1 MSSVDI
7 TYTLFP
13 GALISIKVEH
23 NICWTLNIVI
33 QSTEDY
39 IDLPFT
45 PDMVN
50 EHLMIGSS
58 VLIKY
63 GNEYFEYI
71 ISAKVINITLGTLPH
86 FRVKITRIND
96 AINQRALPRQDVHL
110 PVEVLNE
117 KIGLIYGVTSNISL
131 CGICICTNNLLSQ
144 DEVYD
149 ISLNTLNDGTIYFSG
164 NIVRSGQVG
173 PFLMYSI
180 LINYIDVDNSNK
192 LSCLLFSLNKSFD
205 NLRNQYLL

>member
-1 MSSVDI
+1 MRSVDI
-7 TYTLFP
+7 KYTLFP
-13 GALISIKVEH
+13 GVLISIKVEH

-33 QSTEDY
+33 QCTEEY

-45 PDMVN
+45 PDIVN
-50 EHLMIGSS
+50 EHLMVGSN
-58 VLIKY
+58 VIIKY

-71 ISAKVINITLGTLPH
+71 ISGKVSNITLGTLPY
-86 FRVKITRIND
+86 FRVKITTISD
-96 AINQRALPRQDVHL
+96 TINQRALPRQDIHL
-110 PVEVLNE
+110 PVEVVNE

-149 ISLNTLNDGTIYFSG
+149 ISLNTFNDGTIYFSG

-173 PFLMYSI
+173 PLLMYSI
-180 LINYIDVDNSNK
+180 IINYMDIDNSNK
-192 LSCLLFSLNKSFD
+192 LSCFLFSLNKSFD
-205 NLRNQYLL
+205 NLRNQYLI